1 MPDNLLLPG
10 ETGTLQLFKY
20 VWGEVGRCKL
30 YLIGTVPLV
39 VSGWGGG
46 SKEAASVGI
55 WICFA
60 AIPAVNCRRCATA
73 DGGVSDSRALE

>member
-30 YLIGTVPLV
+30 ICNFNRLRV
-39 VSGWGGG
+39 GGG
-46 SKEAASVGI
+46 RDVT
-55 WICFA
+55 W
-60 AIPAVNCRRCATA
+60 
-73 DGGVSDSRALE
+73 LL